1 MIDQKKIDA
10 IDALVVGWMD
20 PVFTREDPVTREI
33 LNGLG
38 PEDFNRVLA
47 GYGCPKC
54 CAKFKTYLITCPVCS
69 FTRNLEEDI
78 VAPPQHWVDH
88 LKDREEAWTG
98 GRPLT
103 ADEFFAEVAKDKD
116 IEQRRL

>member
-1 MIDQKKIDA
+1 MIDQKKVDA
-10 IDALVVGWMD
+10 IDALVVGWME
-20 PVFTREDPVTREI
+20 PVFTREDPTTGEL

-38 PEDFNRVLA
+38 PSDFHRVVA

-54 CAKFKTYLITCPVCS
+54 CAKFKTYLVTCPVCG

-78 VAPPQHWVDH
+78 VAPPRDWVEH
-88 LKDREEAWTG
+88 LEERNAAWADSK
-98 GRPLT
+98 PLS
-103 ADEFFAEVAKDKD
+103 ADEFIAEVMRDPD